1 MNKKAALDEFIFTYK
16 PHIIVGTETWLSP
29 NVNNNEV
36 ISPEWNYNIYRKDR
50 PDGYGGV
57 MIAVSKQIN
66 SHEMTELRTDCEL
79 LWTQLAI
86 GNSSKLFV
94 GAYYRPHIGDQCSID
109 QLNLSLQKLDES
121 MKNPEI
127 WLIGDFNAPCINWE
141 SMSLSANRTHV
152 AQQSSLID
160 VMQEHGLEQIV
171 NQPTRQHNILDLFFL
186 NYPSTKYTID
196 ILPGF
201 ADHDIV
207 CVDIEMGSEISK
219 QNPREIYLYHRA
231 DWGSI
236 KEDLISLL
244 NSSDFSSTDTK
255 TVNDLWTK
263 FKDTILHSMRLH
275 IPYKLTR
282 TRCDLPWLTSDIR
295 KKIRKRNKLYRQY
308 KRSHLP
314 EVRSRFL
321 QLKSDIQRQ
330 MRQSHDAYISRLIT
344 DSEDGTSSIN
354 PKRFWSYIKKLRK
367 DSNGIQPLKVDG
379 NVITDSKEKA
389 SIFNSHFKS
398 VFTNEPDEV
407 LPDKGPSPHPQM
419 ENINITTPGIQTLL
433 QNLNIHK
440 ASGPDRI
447 STILLK
453 ETAEVTAPIL
463 KLIFERSLNTGDVP
477 YDWRIANV
485 TPIYKKGERCDPQNY
500 RPISLTSIC
509 CKILEHIISSHLM
522 KHLENNNLLYEYQH
536 GFRHNRSCETQLV
549 LFINDLAKSYDNG
562 KQTDVILMDI
572 AKAFDNVPHNRLRHK
587 LQWYGIIGNT
597 YQWISSFLSDR
608 HQKVVIDNVSSDSVP
623 VVSGVPQGTVL
634 GPILFM

>member
-1 MNKKAALDEFIFTYK
+1 
-16 PHIIVGTETWLSP
+16 
-29 NVNNNEV
+29 
-36 ISPEWNYNIYRKDR
+36 
-50 PDGYGGV
+50 
-57 MIAVSKQIN
+57 MI
-66 SHEMTELRTDCEL
+66 ELRTDCEL

-196 ILPGF
+196 ILPGL

-295 KKIRKRNKLYRQY
+295 KKIRKRNKLYRLY

-321 QLKSDIQRQ
+321 QLKSDIQ
-330 MRQSHDAYISRLIT
+330 
-344 DSEDGTSSIN
+344 
-354 PKRFWSYIKKLRK
+354 
-367 DSNGIQPLKVDG
+367 
-379 NVITDSKEKA
+379 
-389 SIFNSHFKS
+389 
-398 VFTNEPDEV
+398 
-407 LPDKGPSPHPQM
+407 
-419 ENINITTPGIQTLL
+419 
-433 QNLNIHK
+433 
-440 ASGPDRI
+440 
-447 STILLK
+447 
-453 ETAEVTAPIL
+453 
-463 KLIFERSLNTGDVP
+463 
-477 YDWRIANV
+477 
-485 TPIYKKGERCDPQNY
+485 
-500 RPISLTSIC
+500 
-509 CKILEHIISSHLM
+509 
-522 KHLENNNLLYEYQH
+522 
-536 GFRHNRSCETQLV
+536 
-549 LFINDLAKSYDNG
+549 
-562 KQTDVILMDI
+562 
-572 AKAFDNVPHNRLRHK
+572 
-587 LQWYGIIGNT
+587 
-597 YQWISSFLSDR
+597 
-608 HQKVVIDNVSSDSVP
+608 
-623 VVSGVPQGTVL
+623 
-634 GPILFM
+634 